1 MREGNERGSDCQ
13 NTLNSKRTLIV
24 FPGGGE
30 KISQITAEAIISLGT
45 IISFGESVLLIAAFR
60 GATWLFDMV
69 VELVMW

>member
-1 MREGNERGSDCQ
+1 
-13 NTLNSKRTLIV
+13 V